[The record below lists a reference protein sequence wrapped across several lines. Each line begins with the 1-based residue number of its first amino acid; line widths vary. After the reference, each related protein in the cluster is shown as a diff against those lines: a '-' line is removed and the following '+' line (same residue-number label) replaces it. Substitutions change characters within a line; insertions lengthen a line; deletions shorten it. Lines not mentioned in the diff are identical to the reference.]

1 MIVYDKLWETMKK
14 RGITKY
20 SLVKNHQMN
29 ERTIRRLNKN
39 MPATT
44 TTIDRLCKILECRVE
59 DICEYVED
67 DAEIE

>member
-20 SLVKNHQMN
+20 SLVKNYHMN

-44 TTIDRLCKILECRVE
+44 TTLDRLCEILGCRIE
-59 DICEYVED
+59 DICEYIKEE
-67 DAEIE
+67 AKIE